1 MIGGKLL
8 RLRTKWEHD
17 VCFLNLFIVLSDLP
31 YYNTNGHVKFTLCPS
46 SDHRIHSCTA
56 FTLTIFNVFC
66 VSKLLLTI
74 ISVGC
79 EVVVRWMAE
88 VDHFLSLIVIAYN

>member
-1 MIGGKLL
+1 MPLDI
-8 RLRTKWEHD
+8 
-17 VCFLNLFIVLSDLP
+17 
-31 YYNTNGHVKFTLCPS
+31 
-46 SDHRIHSCTA
+46 
-56 FTLTIFNVFC
+56 LTIFEFC
-66 VSKLLLTI
+66 RFTKLIKLKRLQNNFNNSSIAASFVSELYGTLLTI